1 MQRTSAWCRAAVVF
15 GAMAGAV
22 VACAAEPETI
32 AGRPPG
38 HAAPA
43 VTVTGNHISGVRATV
58 VTWKR
63 TKDNA
68 RPPRP
73 AVHVVVRFTAA
84 GAFTLPGTDVE
95 LTVCA
100 ITTRRTVVM
109 CDSVGSSVADTY
121 AGARVRTDETWIAA
135 PGGTRRV
142 ADVVLLPDQYTRNGV
157 PRSADPKDGVD
168 YTPPHFPLP
177 GEKLR

>member
-1 MQRTSAWCRAAVVF
+1 MRRTPAWRRAAVVV
-15 GAMAGAV
+15 AVAAVAVAG
-22 VACAAEPETI
+22 CAADPETV
-32 AGRPPG
+32 ADRPPG

-43 VTVTGNHISGVRATV
+43 VTVTGNHISGVHAEV
-58 VTWKR
+58 VSWKR
-63 TKDNA
+63 TTDNA
-68 RPPRP
+68 LPPRP
-73 AVHVVVRFTAA
+73 AVHVVVRFTAVD
-84 GAFTLPGTDVE
+84 AFTLPGTDVD
-95 LTVCA
+95 LAVCA
-100 ITTRRTVVM
+100 VTARRTVVT
-109 CDSVGSSVADTY
+109 CGSVASSVADVY

-157 PRSADPKDGVD
+157 ARSSDPKDGVD